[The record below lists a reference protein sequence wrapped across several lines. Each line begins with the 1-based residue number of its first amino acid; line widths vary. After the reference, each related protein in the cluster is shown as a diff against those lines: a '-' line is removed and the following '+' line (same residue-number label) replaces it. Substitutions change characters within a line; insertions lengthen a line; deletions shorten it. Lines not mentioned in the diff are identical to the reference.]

1 MALTYSS
8 MLPLGTKLIDFNLPN
23 TISNQNFD
31 SSNLVA
37 NKPILLMII
46 CNHCPYVKAIISD
59 VVKDCNV
66 LTEFGVNS
74 VAICSNDVV
83 NYPEDSFE
91 NMGIFSKKNKFNF
104 SYLHDETQEVAKK
117 YGAVCTPD
125 FFGYNGN
132 LELQYRGRI
141 RELKD
146 LKPIRDGDSD
156 LLLAMREIS
165 KTGNGPKE
173 QIPSMGCNIKW
184 K

>member
-1 MALTYSS
+1 MY
-8 MLPLGTKLIDFNLPN
+8 KR
-23 TISNQNFD
+23 Q
-31 SSNLVA
+31 
-37 NKPILLMII
+37 
-46 CNHCPYVKAIISD
+46 IISD

-66 LTEFGVNS
+66 LSKLGVNS
-74 VAICSNDVV
+74 LAICSNDVV

-91 NMGIFSKKNKFNF
+91 NMSIFSKKNNFNF

-141 RELKD
+141 REIKG

-156 LLLAMREIS
+156 LLLAMKQIS